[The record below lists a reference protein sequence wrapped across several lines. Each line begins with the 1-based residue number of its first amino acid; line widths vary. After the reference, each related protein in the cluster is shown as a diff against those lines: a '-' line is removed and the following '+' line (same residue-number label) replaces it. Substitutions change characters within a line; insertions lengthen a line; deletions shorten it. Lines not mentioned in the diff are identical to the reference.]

1 MNNIDEYA
9 TVLKNYGSME
19 KVKDLYDQLNINYEQ
34 IHELIERIDK
44 ADNSDPEYLEHLYK
58 TEFMLLMDNVGLYED
73 LKINIDQVER
83 NQDNEFELARIKR
96 DAEKMIIVE
105 VIELG

>member
-1 MNNIDEYA
+1 MNDIDEYA
-9 TVLKNYGSME
+9 TVLKDYGPME
-19 KVKDLYDQLNINYEQ
+19 KVKHLYDQLNVNYEQ
-34 IHELIERIDK
+34 IHELIDRIDK

-73 LKINIDQVER
+73 LQINIDQVDR
-83 NQDNEFELARIKR
+83 NQDNEFELAKIKR
-96 DAEKMIIVE
+96 DSEKMIIVK